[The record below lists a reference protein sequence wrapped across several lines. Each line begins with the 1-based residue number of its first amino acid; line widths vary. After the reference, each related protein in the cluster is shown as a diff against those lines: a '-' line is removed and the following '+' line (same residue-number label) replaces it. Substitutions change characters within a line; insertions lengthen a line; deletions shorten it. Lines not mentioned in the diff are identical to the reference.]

1 MTMRNFILF
10 VTVLT
15 LLVVGCSSTG
25 KLTKDNAEDQYAT
38 AQDLYERGKYYQ
50 AAEAFR
56 LIVFN
61 YSGVSFIDSVQY
73 YLGMCYYNDEDYILA
88 VAEFRRLTRNFPH
101 SSLADDGQLMI
112 GKCYYLSAPKNT
124 GLDQSDT
131 YTAISELENFI
142 EDFPQSELIGEAE
155 ELLAKCNAR
164 IAEKTFKS
172 GEQYYKMG
180 MHKAARVYLE
190 SVVTDFESPEWRG
203 CALYVLARM
212 DRKEEKYEDSEAKLT
227 NLLQTFPGHKWEHK
241 AEKLLEKVHEQRG
254 TSQQASG
261 S

>member
-112 GKCYYLSAPKNT
+112 GKCYYLSAPKNC
-124 GLDQSDT
+124 LQSAMRESLKRHSRVASSIT
-131 YTAISELENFI
+131 RWACIRLRESISRVSSPI
-142 EDFPQSELIGEAE
+142 SSPPSGEA
-155 ELLAKCNAR
+155 AR
-164 IAEKTFKS
+164 CMS
-172 GEQYYKMG
+172 
-180 MHKAARVYLE
+180 L
-190 SVVTDFESPEWRG
+190 
-203 CALYVLARM
+203 
-212 DRKEEKYEDSEAKLT
+212 
-227 NLLQTFPGHKWEHK
+227 PGWIGKRRNTRTLK
-241 AEKLLEKVHEQRG
+241 P
-254 TSQQASG
+254 S
-261 S
+261 